1 MKIIGLN
8 INIKM
13 VVESLKIK
21 NESYNFWND
30 IIYLDDFDVK
40 LVKVVQS
47 KNQELTLIFVI
58 LGML

>member
-47 KNQELTLIFVI
+47 KNQELTLIFII

>member
-1 MKIIGLN
+1 MKIIGPN

-47 KNQELTLIFVI
+47 KNQELTLIFII

>member
-47 KNQELTLIFVI
+47 KNQELALIFII